1 MDLDKFK
8 MKTIL
13 ISGGAGYLG
22 TELTQDLLKKYK
34 VIVYDKLYFP
44 WLYKNRNKLN
54 NSKNLKFIKKNISEV
69 KVEDFKDVEI
79 VCDLNGISNDPS
91 SELNQKHT
99 WLVNYHHRLK
109 FARTAKKANIKR
121 YIFNS
126 TCSVYGFSK
135 KKVYENGAKK
145 PISTYAKA
153 NLKAETAIYK
163 LKNNNFKVNSLR
175 NSTLFGF
182 SNAMRLD
189 LVINIFVLNIMKKRM
204 ITVDGDG
211 NQFRPFISVKD
222 VCKIYNILIAKNNL
236 PSFICNIVSFNS
248 TIKSI
253 AYKICNTL
261 RINKKIIKF
270 QNKSTDKRNY
280 LVDSK
285 IFKKYF
291 GVNFKFSSFKHEV
304 KNLRKNLKKFKLDFN
319 KNTIRMKFYKD
330 ILN

>member
-1 MDLDKFK
+1 

-34 VIVYDKLYFP
+34 VVVYDKLYFP
-44 WLYKNRNKLN
+44 WLYKNRKKVK
-54 NSKNLKFIKKNISEV
+54 NSQNLRFIKKNISEV
-69 KVEDFKDVEI
+69 NIKDFENIDI

-99 WLVNYHHRLK
+99 WKVNYHHRLN
-109 FARTAKKANIKR
+109 FAKIAKKAKINR

-135 KKVYENGAKK
+135 KSVFENGLKK

-163 LKNNNFKVNSLR
+163 LRNKNFKVNSLR

-182 SNAMRLD
+182 SNSMRLD
-189 LVINIFVLNIMKKRM
+189 LVINIFVLNIMKKKQ

-222 VCKIYNILIAKNNL
+222 VCKIYNILMIKDDL

-253 AYKICNTL
+253 AYKICNIL
-261 RINKKIIKF
+261 KVNKKIINFK
-270 QNKSTDKRNY
+270 NASIDKRNY

-285 IFKKYF
+285 IFRKYF
-291 GVNFKFSSFKHEV
+291 GKNFKFSSFETEIK
-304 KNLRKNLKKFKLDFN
+304 KLRKNLKKFKIDFN